1 MEDTKIEIKN
11 EDVEDDGMDVDEY
24 LPKFLERL
32 EQLRERNRQRAQR
45 FQTEYVEPDPRELG
59 ISPAEYKRLM
69 RMHKKKQDTDPF
81 VIGFDITSEEEMRKR
96 EERAK
101 KFGLDVDRTKVELQ
115 LYGKTEE
122 ELEAMKKRAQRFA
135 VPVKTE
141 AETFAKVCD
150 HLKDD
155 LGEHMQAQRRNDAL
169 QLYSGAKRGLH
180 PIGTATIL
188 QRFKDY
194 GVAWVEWLGERSCN
208 VVFNEAEA
216 AARVYMTLA
225 APVPLPNEISNEERE
240 RLTCWRVPLEPLIKI
255 KSDDYGNKGATVDYI
270 VRYATDAVS
279 DRKKP
284 KPRAKQQ
291 QKKGGKSQRRRRRN
305 NRFNPYTDRR
315 SKNKNGTQDT
325 AENKSFE
332 DRMGGAL
339 SSSR

>member
-1 MEDTKIEIKN
+1 
-11 EDVEDDGMDVDEY
+11 
-24 LPKFLERL
+24 
-32 EQLRERNRQRAQR
+32 
-45 FQTEYVEPDPRELG
+45 
-59 ISPAEYKRLM
+59 
-69 RMHKKKQDTDPF
+69 
-81 VIGFDITSEEEMRKR
+81 
-96 EERAK
+96 
-101 KFGLDVDRTKVELQ
+101 
-115 LYGKTEE
+115 
-122 ELEAMKKRAQRFA
+122 
-135 VPVKTE
+135 
-141 AETFAKVCD
+141 
-150 HLKDD
+150 
-155 LGEHMQAQRRNDAL
+155 MQAQRRNDAL
-169 QLYSGAKRGLH
+169 QFYSGAKRGLH